1 MITIICNNN
10 CDDGDD
16 DDDETDYD
24 ADNFKN
30 QKYFL
35 WRQWWWVNLSTRFL
49 EKDQTVI
56 VIGIWSPT
64 MPDNDDHEKLV
75 DLNDVNNFRW
85 WSLLI
90 GLLVND
96 DVDTFII
103 IWSPRKT
110 YDLN

>member
-56 VIGIWSPT
+56 VIAGIWSPT
-64 MPDNDDHEKLV
+64 MSENDDHDNAE
-75 DLNDVNNFRW
+75 RQ
-85 WSLLI
+85 S
-90 GLLVND
+90 
-96 DVDTFII
+96 
-103 IWSPRKT
+103 
-110 YDLN
+110 